1 MIINVHGHIRTP
13 DDMDAQL
20 EHYDHPD
27 LVHTWFAGD
36 NAKVKEALTK
46 CPDKAIGFGVLTEEA
61 WHPRLVDQYHDEGFK
76 GLKVFALPEAFDSPT
91 YYPIYEKAEKY
102 KMPIMFHTGF
112 FELRPGQERG
122 LISSLKTRPG
132 CLDAIARAFPDLFII
147 GAHLGIPWGEE
158 ACYMASHHKNV
169 YFDLQGHPVRCLT
182 YSRLKHLFMTSEK
195 WGLRSLD
202 EVVNE
207 RIVGKFVFGSGNF
220 RVAEGL
226 AFYQNLFNT
235 FDFSQEVREKIL
247 WRNAAAMLGIE
258 KELEAK

>member
-1 MIINVHGHIRTP
+1 MIINVHAHIRPT
-13 DDMDAQL
+13 DDVDAKL

-27 LVHTWFAGD
+27 LVRTCLIGHT
-36 NAKVKEALTK
+36 AKVKEAFTK
-46 CPDKAIGFGVLTEEA
+46 YPDKVIGLGFLSREA
-61 WHPRLVDQYHDEGFK
+61 CHPRLVDQYHDEGFK
-76 GLKVFALPEAFDSPT
+76 GLKMIALPEAYDSPT
-91 YYPIYEKAEKY
+91 YYPIYEKAENY

-112 FELRPGQERG
+112 FELREGQPRG
-122 LISSLKTRPG
+122 VISSLKTRPG

-147 GAHLGIPWGEE
+147 GVHLGIPWCEE

-182 YSRLKHLFMTSEK
+182 YSRLKHLLMTSKE

-207 RIVGKFVFGSGNF
+207 RIVGKFVFGTGNF
-220 RVAEGL
+220 SVAQALE
-226 AFYQNLFNT
+226 FYEKLFDT
-235 FDFSQEVREKIL
+235 FDFNQEIREKIL
-247 WRNAAAMLGIE
+247 WRNAAMMLGME